1 MLKALSGMQNLS
13 GKGLLKNSVIIHPI
27 LEPVKRLLPGIMGHI
42 KIRGYYASMMPCSGG
57 GPESQSLAV
66 WLNVEKQIKKGIIE
80 MKKSYQVLMEE
91 RTHRE
96 LKGLAGKN
104 GVLIGDAVEALLDF
118 TGSYQFI
125 DDEIFRKRF
134 NALLETA
141 FLNVGPG
148 QGGFVGEIEQQD

>member
-1 MLKALSGMQNLS
+1 
-13 GKGLLKNSVIIHPI
+13 
-27 LEPVKRLLPGIMGHI
+27 
-42 KIRGYYASMMPCSGG
+42 
-57 GPESQSLAV
+57 
-66 WLNVEKQIKKGIIE
+66 